1 MFGFVFAAGD
11 WLSALVPIVIAV
23 ILLIGRLISSMKS
36 TTPPPRNK
44 QPRRPPETAERSLR
58 PPQKQPAPQAPGQS
72 QLNAEIEQFLK
83 RAGDRPSREPAL
95 TPQPKTTQPKTPKRT
110 SPKSLTREQPL
121 DAEPVERRDFTSV
134 GASVEK
140 HLANRGFT
148 QRAEHLA
155 DDIVR
160 ADQEMEQHMQK
171 AFGRRVGTLGD
182 ETAKTSSTPVTD
194 VEPVSAAPRSPAA
207 DTLGNLLSNPQN
219 VKQAVILNEILQ
231 RPEHRW

>member
-1 MFGFVFAAGD
+1 MPGFVLAAND
-11 WLSALVPIVIAV
+11 WLTALVPIVIAV
-23 ILLIGRLISSMKS
+23 IYLINHLLSAMKS
-36 TTPPPRNK
+36 TTRNK
-44 QPRRPPETAERSLR
+44 PPRRPPETAERSLR
-58 PPQKQPAPQAPGQS
+58 PTQKQPGPPAGGQS

-83 RAGDRPSREPAL
+83 RAGDRPRREPAL
-95 TPQPKTTQPKTPKRT
+95 TPPPKTPQAKTPKRT
-110 SPKSLTREQPL
+110 PPKSASREQPL
-121 DAEPVERRDFTSV
+121 DAETVERSDFSSV

-160 ADQEMEQHMQK
+160 ADQEMEQHLQK
-171 AFGRRVGTLGD
+171 AFSRRVGTLGG

-194 VEPVSAAPRSPAA
+194 VEPVPAAPRSPAA
-207 DTLGNLLSNPQN
+207 DALGSLLSNPQN
-219 VKQAVILNEILQ
+219 IKQAVILNEILQ